1 MVAMVFGF
9 GTLSALLL
17 ILDQALKGLGFQDS
31 GTITSEVII
40 SALLGGLV
48 GTFYFSF
55 LLKKTKAYRLVS
67 GLSIIVFI

>member
-67 GLSIIVFI
+67 GLSNIAFI